1 MRYQRSK
8 GKETFLVGA
17 VSNAAEMAS
26 EIWAETSLPVTYKSN
41 FCAVVKAKTR
51 LKKVE
56 E

>member
-1 MRYQRSK
+1 M
-8 GKETFLVGA
+8 
-17 VSNAAEMAS
+17 SNAAEMAS
-26 EIWAETSLPVTYKSN
+26 EIWAETSFLVTYKSN